1 MKKSSRILG
10 SVAGLGL
17 VVALVPALGSSS
29 GAANQPASVTVVHG
43 IPSVGNVDICVG
55 GSTALLTDVPFKGV
69 ATISVP
75 GGTYDLTVKAANTDP
90 CTGLT
95 AISAPGTDV
104 PAGANVS
111 VVANIAGGTPNLAI
125 YANDVSPVAAGSGR
139 VAVYHAADAPAVDI
153 LVNGGPGISDLTQ
166 KTVQAADLP
175 TAAYDFTV
183 TPAGDPNTTVLNL
196 ADVTVPAGKL
206 LQVYAVGAVPDPNE
220 ANPFQVIVNVVDLPT
235 ATTPQ
240 APAAPAPAPTP
251 TASAANATNASPSM
265 TG

>member
-1 MKKSSRILG
+1 VNKTSKILG

-17 VVALVPALGSSS
+17 MLGLGPVLTSSS
-29 GAANQPASVTVVHG
+29 GAAAQPASVTVVHG

-55 GSTALLTDVPFKGV
+55 GSTALLADVPFKGV
-69 ATISVP
+69 ATVEVP
-75 GGTYDLTVKAANTDP
+75 EGTYDITVKVANAAP
-90 CTGLT
+90 CTGAT
-95 AISAPGTDV
+95 AISAPGTAI

-125 YANDVSPVAAGSGR
+125 YANDVTPVAAGSGR
-139 VAVYHAADAPAVDI
+139 VAVYHAANAPAVDI

-183 TPAGDPNTTVLNL
+183 TPAGTPGTIVLDL
-196 ADVTVPAGKL
+196 PDVTVPAGKL
-206 LQVYAVGAVPDPNE
+206 LQVYAVGAVPDNSQ
-220 ANPFQVIVNVVDLPT
+220 ANPFQVITHVVDLETKAAPT
-235 ATTPQ
+235 TT
-240 APAAPAPAPTP
+240 APPAPPAPATMGNP
-251 TASAANATNASPSM
+251 AM